1 MADKRRFYYEAR
13 SFSIYYF
20 ANAVFNIV
28 TDAGTYLRGI
38 EDILGDMQA
47 LTLMRPFHR
56 YTNLHHFLDGILREL
71 LEEEVERLDEE
82 PPRFLTK
89 FMQTYSVPF
98 SQTDIVDE
106 ETFYDFAAQSERYQA
121 SIDELIDEVFH
132 VLFND
137 VRFLESFNGLCAT
150 YIDLSGFG
158 DELKNGSRH
167 LKRVSIPA
175 WAKRAIFHRDKGECR
190 ECKRSLAATVNQVE
204 NERYDHM
211 IPLAK
216 FGANDVTNLQLL
228 CEPCN
233 LKKAARRQP
242 VSPLYPKA
250 ILEDARAGIF
260 VRPRQDRCSWTV
272 IEDASRISTSAVGLC
287 VTTRGNAPPS

>member
-1 MADKRRFYYEAR
+1 MADKRKFYYEAR

-28 TDAGTYLRGI
+28 NDAGTYLRGI

-47 LTLMRPFHR
+47 LMLMRPFHR
-56 YTNLHHFLDGILREL
+56 HTNLHHFLDGVVREL

-82 PPRFLTK
+82 QPRFLVK
-89 FMQTYSVPF
+89 FMQTYTVTYSQEDISNEEAFFDF
-98 SQTDIVDE
+98 S
-106 ETFYDFAAQSERYQA
+106 AQSERYQA
-121 SIDELIDEVFH
+121 SVDELIDEVFH

-137 VRFLESFNGLCAT
+137 ARFLESFNDLCAT

-158 DELKNGSRH
+158 ERLKTRSGQ
-167 LKRVSIPA
+167 LKRVAIPK
-175 WAKRAIFHRDKGECR
+175 WAKRAVFHRDKGECR
-190 ECKRSLAATVNQVE
+190 ECKRSLAATVNQLDT
-204 NERYDHM
+204 ERYDHI

-233 LKKAARRQP
+233 LKKAARLQR
-242 VSPLYPKA
+242 VSPLHPKA
-250 ILEDARAGIF
+250 IL
-260 VRPRQDRCSWTV
+260 
-272 IEDASRISTSAVGLC
+272 
-287 VTTRGNAPPS
+287 